1 MLSYK
6 IDKNVFHRNK
16 IWVRCTKRSRR
27 DYKIT
32 IAIVDSRS
40 MDYSEKWENKFYFH
54 WALEVIHRPFLFYF
68 IKTDAIFGIFEY
80 TFIVSDLF
88 YQCEKETNESF
99 QCVDWL
105 IMMRF
110 KSWSCSGWAGGEFTF
125 HITLCFYHWFAYQI
139 PVFPRYWVV
148 CGWSRISKIRYLQ
161 MRPNCCMSNS
171 QNKIENLPPS
181 TMKMTTRQVSIFLGK
196 SVSGIDDVT
205 IFRLIVFGCIAS
217 IFQWNF
223 IQL

>member
-1 MLSYK
+1 MYF
-6 IDKNVFHRNK
+6 IE
-16 IWVRCTKRSRR
+16 TKFECAARSVHGVTT
-27 DYKIT
+27 K
-32 IAIVDSRS
+32 SRS
-40 MDYSEKWENKFYFH
+40 PSLIHVRWTTARNEKINSIFIGPWRLFIDHFFFILLK
-54 WALEVIHRPFLFYF
+54 LMQFLGY
-68 IKTDAIFGIFEY
+68 
-80 TFIVSDLF
+80 FIVSDLF

-139 PVFPRYWVV
+139 SVFPRYWVV

-161 MRPNCCMSNS
+161 MRPNYCMSNS

-205 IFRLIVFGCIAS
+205 IFRLIVYICIAS

-223 IQL
+223 IQS